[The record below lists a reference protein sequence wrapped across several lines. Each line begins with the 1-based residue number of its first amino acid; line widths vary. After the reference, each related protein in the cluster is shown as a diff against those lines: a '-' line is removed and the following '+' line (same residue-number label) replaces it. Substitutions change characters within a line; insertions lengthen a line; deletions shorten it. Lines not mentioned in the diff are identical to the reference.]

1 MTFGEENIMAEKL
14 NINQWAEEDRPREKM
29 MLHGVSALSNAEL
42 LAILIGSG
50 NTEDSAVELMR
61 KVLNDYHNNLSEL
74 GKASI
79 DELCRFKGIG
89 PAKAITILAASELGK
104 RRKEEGVEER
114 RSILSSKDVYECLY
128 PLMCDLPTEECWVLL
143 LNQASKLIDKVKI
156 SAGGLSAT
164 AVDVRCILREA
175 LLKRASAIALCHN
188 HPSGSIRPSREDDLL
203 TKQVAQASE
212 CMNIR
217 FVDHV
222 ILTDGAFY
230 SYADEGRI

>member
-1 MTFGEENIMAEKL
+1 MTERLTIT
-14 NINQWAEEDRPREKM
+14 QWAEEDRPREKM
-29 MLHGVSALSNAEL
+29 MMHGASALSNAEL

-50 NTEDSAVELMR
+50 SAEESAVELMR
-61 KVLNDYHNNLSEL
+61 KILNDYHNNLNEL

-79 DELCRFKGIG
+79 DELCRYKGIG
-89 PAKAITILAASELGK
+89 LAKAISILAASELGK
-104 RRKEEGVEER
+104 RRKEESVKER
-114 RSILSSKDVYECLY
+114 IAILSSKDVYECFY

-143 LNQASKLIDKVKI
+143 LNQASKIIEKTKI

-175 LLKRASAIALCHN
+175 LLKRASAIVLCHN
-188 HPSGSIRPSREDDLL
+188 HPSGNIRPSKEDDLL
-203 TKQVAQASE
+203 TRHVAQASE
-212 CMNIR
+212 CMDIR
-217 FVDHV
+217 LVDHI

>member
-1 MTFGEENIMAEKL
+1 MTERLTIT
-14 NINQWAEEDRPREKM
+14 QWAEEDRPREKM

-50 NTEDSAVELMR
+50 NTEESAVELMR
-61 KVLNDYHNNLSEL
+61 KVLAGYGNNLNEL

-79 DELCRFKGIG
+79 DELCRYKGIG

-104 RRKEEGVEER
+104 RRKEEKVEER
-114 RSILSSKDVYECLY
+114 VAIFSSKDVYECFY

-143 LNQASKLIDKVKI
+143 LNQASKIIDKVKI
-156 SAGGLSAT
+156 GAGGLNAT

-188 HPSGSIRPSREDDLL
+188 HPSGNIRPSREDDRL
-203 TKQVAQASE
+203 TQQVNQASQ

-217 FVDHV
+217 LVDHV

>member
-1 MTFGEENIMAEKL
+1 MAEKL

-29 MLHGVSALSNAEL
+29 MLHGVASLSNAEL

-61 KVLNDYHNNLSEL
+61 KVLNGYHNNLNEL

-79 DELCRFKGIG
+79 DELCRYKGIG

-104 RRKEEGVEER
+104 RRKEEDAYER
-114 RSILSSKDVYECLY
+114 QVIRSSKDVYECFY

-143 LNQASKLIDKVKI
+143 LNQASKVIDKVRI
-156 SAGGLSAT
+156 SSGGISAT
-164 AVDVRCILREA
+164 AVDVRCVLREA
-175 LLKRASAIALCHN
+175 LLKRAASIALCHN
-188 HPSGSIRPSREDDLL
+188 HPSGSIRPSREDDSL
-203 TKQVAQASE
+203 TEQLRQASK
-212 CMNIR
+212 MMSI
-217 FVDHV
+217 VLIDHV
-222 ILTDGAFY
+222 ILTDGKFY

>member
-1 MTFGEENIMAEKL
+1 MTERLTIT
-14 NINQWAEEDRPREKM
+14 QWADEDRPREKM
-29 MLHGVSALSNAEL
+29 MFHGVSALSNAEL

-50 NTEDSAVELMR
+50 NTEESAVGLMR
-61 KVLNDYHNNLSEL
+61 KVLADYSNNLNEL

-79 DELCRFKGIG
+79 DELCRYKGIG

-104 RRKEEGVEER
+104 RRKEEKVEER
-114 RSILSSKDVYECLY
+114 VTILSSKDVYECFY

-143 LNQASKLIDKVKI
+143 LNQASKIIDKVKI
-156 SAGGLSAT
+156 GAGGLNAT

-188 HPSGSIRPSREDDLL
+188 HPSGSIRPSREDDRL
-203 TKQVAQASE
+203 TQQVNQASQ

-217 FVDHV
+217 LVDHV

>member
-1 MTFGEENIMAEKL
+1 MAEKL

-104 RRKEEGVEER
+104 RRKEEGVEGR

>member
-1 MTFGEENIMAEKL
+1 MTERLTIT
-14 NINQWAEEDRPREKM
+14 QWAEEDRPREKM

-50 NTEDSAVELMR
+50 NTEESAVELMR
-61 KVLNDYHNNLSEL
+61 KVLAGYGNNLNEL

-79 DELCRFKGIG
+79 DELCRYKGIG

-104 RRKEEGVEER
+104 RRKEEKVEER
-114 RSILSSKDVYECLY
+114 VAILSSKDVYECFY

-143 LNQASKLIDKVKI
+143 LNQASKIIDKVKI
-156 SAGGLSAT
+156 GAGGLNAT

-188 HPSGSIRPSREDDLL
+188 HPSGSIRPSREDDRL
-203 TKQVAQASE
+203 TQQVNQASQ

-217 FVDHV
+217 LVDHV

>member
-1 MTFGEENIMAEKL
+1 MAEKL
-14 NINQWAEEDRPREKM
+14 TITQWAEEDRPREKM

-42 LAILIGSG
+42 LAILTGSG

-61 KVLNDYHNNLSEL
+61 KVLADYHNNLSEL

-89 PAKAITILAASELGK
+89 PAKAITILAASELGM

-114 RSILSSKDVYECLY
+114 RAILSSKDVYECLY

-143 LNQASKLIDKVKI
+143 LNQANKVIDKVKI

-217 FVDHV
+217 FIDM
-222 ILTDGAFY
+222 LF
-230 SYADEGRI
+230 

>member
-1 MTFGEENIMAEKL
+1 MTERLTIT
-14 NINQWAEEDRPREKM
+14 QWAEEDRPREKM
-29 MLHGVSALSNAEL
+29 MFHGVSALSNAEL

-50 NTEDSAVELMR
+50 NTEESAVGLMR
-61 KVLNDYHNNLSEL
+61 KVLADYSNNLNEL

-79 DELCRFKGIG
+79 DELCRYKGIG

-104 RRKEEGVEER
+104 RRKEEKVEER
-114 RSILSSKDVYECLY
+114 VTILSSKDVYECFY

-143 LNQASKLIDKVKI
+143 LNQASKIIDKVKI
-156 SAGGLSAT
+156 GAGGLNAT

-188 HPSGSIRPSREDDLL
+188 HPSGSIRPSREDDRL
-203 TKQVAQASE
+203 TQQVNQASQ

-217 FVDHV
+217 LVDQV